1 MVKQIGS
8 AKSAIVVNMT
18 AIQLE
23 QMLREYS
30 VPYTKKMRYEL
41 AFVGFAVVALIGV
54 MFAAANDY
62 DVMVTYFV
70 WVFLGGVAV
79 AALTYFATGIM
90 KYQPYLHAD
99 VYCDHTGKTISKNG
113 QRYYRVVYDD
123 TENRLELKETDK
135 PKELEV
141 VVTGKNADA
150 NDIR

>member
-1 MVKQIGS
+1 
-8 AKSAIVVNMT
+8 MT

-30 VPYTKKMRYEL
+30 VPYTRKMRYEL
-41 AFVGFAVVALIGV
+41 AFVGFVTVAFIGV
-54 MFAAANDY
+54 MVAVGSDY
-62 DVMVTYFV
+62 DAMVTYFV
-70 WVFLGGVAV
+70 RVFLGGIAV
-79 AALTYFATGIM
+79 AALTYFGTGIM
-90 KYQPYLHAD
+90 EYQPYLHAD
-99 VYCDHTGKTISKNG
+99 VYCDHTGKIVMKNG
-113 QRYYRVVYDD
+113 QKYYRVAYDG